1 VVLVDVN
8 GDGIS
13 NLTNV
18 YGGVNFD
25 LNSDGIAERVAW
37 TAVGSDDA
45 FLTLDRNGNGKID
58 NGSELF
64 GSSTPQPPSR
74 LDRPGGSFGRPNGF
88 LALAEFDKPDNG
100 GDGNGL
106 INSRDPIFS
115 SLRLWQDANH
125 NGISEPDE
133 IHTLASLG
141 ITSMEAGYE
150 KWTGKDKRGNWF
162 RYRALLVKEE
172 GEKQIE
178 RWAWDV
184 YLIST
189 RWENNGSFSQR

>member
-58 NGSELF
+58 NSSELF
-64 GSSTPQPPSR
+64 GSSTPQPPP
-74 LDRPGGSFGRPNGF
+74 LDRSGGFLGKPNGF
-88 LALAEFDKPDNG
+88 LALAELDKPKNG

-106 INSRDPIFS
+106 INSRDAIFS
-115 SLRLWQDANH
+115 SLRLWQDKNH
-125 NGISEPDE
+125 NGISEPNE
-133 IHTLASLG
+133 LHTLASLG
-141 ITSMEAGYE
+141 IVSIEVGYE
-150 KWTGKDKRGNWF
+150 EWTGKDKRGNWF
-162 RYRALLVKEE
+162 RYRAMVIK
-172 GEKQIE
+172 GESE
-178 RWAWDV
+178 RQVEQWAHDV
-184 YLIST
+184 FLIST
-189 RWENNGSFSQR
+189 RWEDNGSFSQH